1 MFVPWVGER
10 FDSEGPLASLR
21 LLILGESHHAEEHEV
36 QSSLLF
42 LLRSCE
48 LLFRLVQ
55 RGLCVE
61 LFEHRRSS

>member
-1 MFVPWVGER
+1 
-10 FDSEGPLASLR
+10 
-21 LLILGESHHAEEHEV
+21 
-36 QSSLLF
+36 
-42 LLRSCE
+42 LRSCE